1 MISKRQTFNDGI
13 CTMATIINA
22 NSLKIKQAG
31 IRYDNRTVGSER
43 FYKAAEYQ
51 HRCDKVIRIPLIA
64 EPQATDIVI
73 INGDQYNVIQV
84 QMIKDAKPQAW
95 QLSIEKRKKRLE
107 IHVNE
112 S

>member
-1 MISKRQTFNDGI
+1 M
-13 CTMATIINA
+13 
-22 NSLKIKQAG
+22 
-31 IRYDNRTVGSER
+31 
-43 FYKAAEYQ
+43 
-51 HRCDKVIRIPLIA
+51 IRIPLIA

-73 INGDQYNVIQV
+73 MNGDQYNVIQV

>member
-13 CTMATIINA
+13 CTIATIINA
-22 NSLKIKQAG
+22 NGLKIKQAG
-31 IRYDNRTVGSER
+31 IRYDNRTVGLER

-51 HRCDKVIRIPLIA
+51 QRCDKVIRIPLIV

-73 INGDQYNVIQV
+73 MNGDQYNVIQV

>member
-43 FYKAAEYQ
+43 FYKAAE
-51 HRCDKVIRIPLIA
+51 
-64 EPQATDIVI
+64 PQATDIVI
-73 INGDQYNVIQV
+73 MNGDQYNVIQV